1 MSESPDLSELS
12 ERLMALESHIAHQD
26 GIIDDL
32 NDMVNQQWSA
42 IEGLKRD
49 LAELR
54 SRLTR
59 VEDDIGPAQP
69 DDQPPPHY

>member
-54 SRLTR
+54 ARLAR
-59 VEDDIGPAQP
+59 VEGDIGPAQP